1 MEYNN
6 TFYGDAYCVHCKDK
20 ITFEGQVKTSDS
32 GRRMAMGK
40 CPQCGTRVN
49 RILGKQPNVG
59 VPPLPQPAVPMPPQY
74 RTYATVDIWRGDWGI
89 WNARVVDQRRATEHT
104 KEFIAL
110 SRRKAVR
117 VVERW
122 LNDWSRKEYKE
133 RI

>member
-1 MEYNN
+1 MEYKN
-6 TFYGDAYCVHCKDK
+6 TFYGEAYCVKCKDK
-20 ITFEGQVKTSDS
+20 TWFEGQVKTSDS
-32 GRRMAMGK
+32 GRRMAQGI
-40 CPQCGTRVN
+40 CPQCGTKVN
-49 RILGKQPNVG
+49 RILGKGLNE
-59 VPPLPQPAVPMPPQY
+59 PQPAVPMPKY

-89 WNARVVDQRRATEHT
+89 WYARVVDQRRATEHT
-104 KEFIAL
+104 KEFVAL